1 MESRIRSIFLTMVR
15 FSCCIL
21 MVISGTVAAQEADA
35 PPQVIESQVERRDLN
50 VGAIDTEDFEL
61 TGFVGLMS
69 VEDFESSAVYGARL
83 AYHISP
89 AFFAEGSYGTTDV
102 GSDSFERQTPGAN
115 TLSDR
120 TLNYYDLSL
129 GWNVLQGESFVGS
142 TRAWN
147 SVFYVIAGVG
157 STDFAGDD
165 QFTANFGFGFKF
177 LPTDSF
183 SVRFDVRDYMFD
195 LDVTGTDK
203 TTHNMQMTL
212 NLGWFF

>member
-1 MESRIRSIFLTMVR
+1 MESRIRSIFRVMARLACSMLIV
-15 FSCCIL
+15 
-21 MVISGTVAAQEADA
+21 VSGTVMAQEVEE
-35 PPQVIESQVERRDLN
+35 PPQVIEPQVERRDLN

-69 VEDFESSAVYGARL
+69 VEDFESNVVYGARL

-89 AFFAEGSYGTTDV
+89 AMFTEVSYGTTDV
-102 GSDSFERQTPGAN
+102 GTSTAERQFPVN
-115 TLSDR
+115 LLSDR
-120 TLNYYDLSL
+120 TLTYYDLSL
-129 GWNVLQGESFVGS
+129 GWNVLQGESFWGS
-142 TRAWN
+142 KRAWN
-147 SVFYVIAGVG
+147 SAFYVIAGMG
-157 STDFAGDD
+157 STDFDDD

-183 SVRFDVRDYMFD
+183 SVRFVVRDYMFYI
-195 LDVTGTDK
+195 VFSGADK

>member
-1 MESRIRSIFLTMVR
+1 MESRIRSIFLKMVQ
-15 FSCCIL
+15 FMCCML
-21 MVISGTVAAQEADA
+21 CVVGGTVVAQEAEE
-35 PPQVIESQVERRDLN
+35 PPQVIEPQVERRDLN

-69 VEDFESSAVYGARL
+69 VEDFESAAVYGARL

-89 AFFAEGSYGTTDV
+89 AFFTEASYGSTDV
-102 GSDSFERQTPGAN
+102 GADAFERQTPGAN

-120 TLNYYDLSL
+120 TLTYYDLSL
-129 GWNVLQGESFVGS
+129 GWNVLQGESFWNS
-142 TRAWN
+142 NRAWN
-147 SVFYVIAGVG
+147 SAFYVIAGMG
-157 STDFAGDD
+157 STDFADD
-165 QFTANFGFGFKF
+165 DHFTANFGFGFRF
-177 LPTDSF
+177 LPNDSV

-195 LDVTGTDK
+195 IDVTGRYK

>member
-1 MESRIRSIFLTMVR
+1 MESGIRSIFLMMTR
-15 FSCCIL
+15 LACCVL
-21 MVISGTVAAQEADA
+21 MLLSGAVVAQETEE
-35 PPQVIESQVERRDLN
+35 PPQVIEPQVERRDLS

-89 AFFAEGSYGTTDV
+89 ALFAEASYGSTDV
-102 GSDSFERQTPGAN
+102 GTSSHERVTPGAN
-115 TLSDR
+115 LIDDR
-120 TLNYYDLSL
+120 TLTYYDLSV
-129 GWNVLQGESFVGS
+129 GWNVLQGESFWGS
-142 TRAWN
+142 KRAWN
-147 SVFYVIAGVG
+147 SAFYLIAGMG
-157 STDFAGDD
+157 STDFDD
-165 QFTANFGFGFKF
+165 DNQFTANFGFGFKF
-177 LPTDSF
+177 LPTDAF

-195 LDVTGTDK
+195 IDVTGTDK